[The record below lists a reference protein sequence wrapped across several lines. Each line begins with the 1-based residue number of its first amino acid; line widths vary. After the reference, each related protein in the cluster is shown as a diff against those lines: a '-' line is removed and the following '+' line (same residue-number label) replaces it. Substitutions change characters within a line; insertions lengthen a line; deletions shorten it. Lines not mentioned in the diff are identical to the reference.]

1 MGSLHFWL
9 HDPPASP
16 DLGVIFVLL
25 TVMAINVNLIGPILG
40 ELRAEFDVSLPVLGL
55 LLSMQAVA
63 RAVAIVPAGFL
74 ADRLPP
80 RTPLAAGTL
89 CTAIG
94 CAISALAL
102 DYRVL
107 LAGVLVTGLGTA
119 LVYTTGLAHT
129 MRTSEGGDRSHTAGT
144 HHGRRSDGRPHRAD
158 RIRPGCHHVW
168 LARRLCP
175 GALVGGIATLM
186 PLLLVRT
193 PQPTQESSSAPIP
206 RLARLGLS
214 PSLLPVVGFSLLVLG
229 AGTFAI
235 KQILLPL
242 YGSVGLDFDP
252 ARVGLVLTLANALR
266 TLVTYKTGSVMDR
279 LGPRR
284 ALIATGGFSVAA
296 ALLLLFPAGLA
307 WYILVAVL
315 FAPSGLLSPLPAVM
329 IAERMPRAT
338 VGRSIGTMH
347 LSVDLAALAVAPLI
361 TLMLDIQGFGVV
373 GIAVAASFVVSTLIG
388 LTLVRSRPVQPEP
401 EPLSPPVG
409 TPGP

>member
-1 MGSLHFWL
+1 MIRQ
-9 HDPPASP
+9 PASSS
-16 DLGVIFVLL
+16 LGAIFVLL
-25 TVMAINVNLIGPILG
+25 TVMAFNVNLIGPILG
-40 ELRAEFDVSLPVLGL
+40 ELQAEFDVSLPVLGL

-80 RTPLAAGTL
+80 HTPLTAGTL
-89 CTAIG
+89 CTAVG

-129 MRTSEGGDRSHTAGT
+129 VRSSEGSDRSHTAGRILAAVQMGALLAPMLSGVAAST
-144 HHGRRSDGRPHRAD
+144 FGWRAAFA
-158 RIRPGCHHVW
+158 
-168 LARRLCP
+168 L
-175 GALVGGIATLM
+175 GALVGGIAALL
-186 PLLLVRT
+186 PLLFVRA
-193 PQPTQESSSAPIP
+193 PQPAPESGTAPIP
-206 RLARLGLS
+206 RLARLGMS
-214 PSLLPVVGFSLLVLG
+214 PSLLPVVGFSVLMLG

-235 KQILLPL
+235 KQVLLPL

-266 TLVTYKTGSVMDR
+266 TLVTYKTGPVMDR
-279 LGPRR
+279 LGHRR
-284 ALIATGGFSVAA
+284 ALIATGGLSVAA
-296 ALLLLFPAGLA
+296 ALLLVFPAGLA

-315 FAPSGLLSPLPAVM
+315 FAPSGLVTPLPAVL
-329 IAERMPRAT
+329 IAERMPRTT
-338 VGRSIGTMH
+338 VGRSIGIMH

-361 TLMLDIQGFGVV
+361 TLLLDVQGFGVV

>member
-1 MGSLHFWL
+1 MIRQ
-9 HDPPASP
+9 PASSS
-16 DLGVIFVLL
+16 LGAIFVLL
-25 TVMAINVNLIGPILG
+25 TVMAFNVNLIGPILG
-40 ELRAEFDVSLPVLGL
+40 ELQAEFDVSLPVLGL

-80 RTPLAAGTL
+80 HAPLTAGTL
-89 CTAIG
+89 CTAAG

-129 MRTSEGGDRSHTAGT
+129 VRSSEAAGRILAAVQMGALLAPILSGVAAST
-144 HHGRRSDGRPHRAD
+144 FGWRAAFA
-158 RIRPGCHHVW
+158 
-168 LARRLCP
+168 L
-175 GALVGGIATLM
+175 GALVGVIAALL
-186 PLLLVRT
+186 PLLFVRAS
-193 PQPTQESSSAPIP
+193 QPAPESGTAPIP

-214 PSLLPVVGFSLLVLG
+214 PSLLPVVGFSVLMLG
-229 AGTFAI
+229 AGTFAF
-235 KQILLPL
+235 KQVLLPL

-266 TLVTYKTGSVMDR
+266 TLVTYKTGPVMDR
-279 LGPRR
+279 LGHRR
-284 ALIATGGFSVAA
+284 ALIATGGLSVAA
-296 ALLLLFPAGLA
+296 ALLLVFPAGLA

-315 FAPSGLLSPLPAVM
+315 FAPSGLVTPLPAVL
-329 IAERMPRAT
+329 IAERMPRTT
-338 VGRSIGTMH
+338 VGRSIGIMH

-361 TLMLDIQGFGVV
+361 TLLLDVQGFGVV

-388 LTLVRSRPVQPEP
+388 LTLVRSRPAQPEP

-409 TPGP
+409 TPGA